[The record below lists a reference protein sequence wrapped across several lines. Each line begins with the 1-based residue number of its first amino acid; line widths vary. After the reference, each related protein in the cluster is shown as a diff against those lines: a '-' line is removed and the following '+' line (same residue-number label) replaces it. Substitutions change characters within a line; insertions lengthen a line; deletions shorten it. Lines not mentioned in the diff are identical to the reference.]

1 MFMRFSRPKAA
12 ARAPLQAAPPV
23 PSAEET
29 LSYYTPDTSAKKLQ
43 TLSAIDQ
50 MYGYYTAE

>member
-12 ARAPLQAAPPV
+12 ARAPLQASPPV